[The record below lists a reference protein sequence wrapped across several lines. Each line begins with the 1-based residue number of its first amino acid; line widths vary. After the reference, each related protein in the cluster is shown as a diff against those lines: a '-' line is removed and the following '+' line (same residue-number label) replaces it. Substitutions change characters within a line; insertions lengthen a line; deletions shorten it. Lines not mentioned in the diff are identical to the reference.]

1 MHRAAAAAAAV
12 ADDLATA
19 AAAAADAAAAAAT
32 DGDGAAAASAAAAAV
47 VAGAVAGEIAVEAE
61 VEQVLTEA
69 VEQVVTEAV
78 AATAA
83 AAGEGEGGEGEG
95 EAAGGGEGESG
106 ARSGPESGA
115 KSDAKEARRRRLSH
129 AALLPAEMATRWGA
143 AEAQGAQWYVWN
155 DFALATA
162 TEAEVLSLHA
172 EWRRPCVLVYAREGL
187 SERLSQ
193 LPLDAPELASR
204 LSSMTGAFSLQ
215 QPPTVVPPERARA
228 ITPLAAHELPPKA
241 GQLVAIDAEFVA
253 VTHELTR
260 PGKTAGKTIVVKP
273 ARLSLARVS
282 ILRGS
287 GTMAGVPFIDAYV
300 QQACAMHR
308 LHLCMHDLRHLAC
321 AAAPHANLHAHLH
334 AHLHACAPHAHLHMR
349 CTGRAGGRL
358 PDPLLGAAPG
368 RPRPV
373 GLAPPHHHDEGGLPA
388 AAPAGRCRLPLR
400 RPRAAE
406 GLRDDQRRRAARPD
420 HRHGRAACTCVARA
434 RASP

>member
-1 MHRAAAAAAAV
+1 M
-12 ADDLATA
+12 
-19 AAAAADAAAAAAT
+19 
-32 DGDGAAAASAAAAAV
+32 
-47 VAGAVAGEIAVEAE
+47 
-61 VEQVLTEA
+61 
-69 VEQVVTEAV
+69 
-78 AATAA
+78 
-83 AAGEGEGGEGEG
+83 
-95 EAAGGGEGESG
+95 
-106 ARSGPESGA
+106 
-115 KSDAKEARRRRLSH
+115 EARRRRLSH

-143 AEAQGAQWYVWN
+143 AEAQGGQWYVWN

-172 EWRRPCVLVYAREGL
+172 EWRRPCVLVYVRGGL

-204 LSSMTGAFSLQ
+204 SMTGAFSLQ

-300 QQACAMHR
+300 QQAEPVVDYLTR
-308 LHLCMHDLRHLAC
+308 YSGLHPGDLDPSVSRHHITTMKAAYLQLRQLVDAGCRFVGHGLQKDFEMINVVVPPDQIVDTVDLFYLPGSRRISLRFLAW
-321 AAAPHANLHAHLH
+321 H
-334 AHLHACAPHAHLHMR
+334 
-349 CTGRAGGRL
+349 
-358 PDPLLGAAPG
+358 LLGQQMSNRLQDTHDSIEDARTALQLYAKYRELSAKGTLQETINNLYAVG
-368 RPRPV
+368 RQTDWQIP
-373 GLAPPHHHDEGGLPA
+373 
-388 AAPAGRCRLPLR
+388 
-400 RPRAAE
+400 
-406 GLRDDQRRRAARPD
+406 
-420 HRHGRAACTCVARA
+420 
-434 RASP
+434 